1 MFLLFFSRDLE
12 VTAKNTPEDF
22 RGWQR
27 MAVGERRAFF
37 ESKEEDRV
45 TARVRPT
52 TANPQAR
59 K

>member
-1 MFLLFFSRDLE
+1 NLNLE
-12 VTAKNTPEDF
+12 DTAKNTPEDF

-27 MAVGERRAFF
+27 KAVSERRAFF

-45 TARVRPT
+45 TERVRPT
-52 TANPQAR
+52 TANPQVR